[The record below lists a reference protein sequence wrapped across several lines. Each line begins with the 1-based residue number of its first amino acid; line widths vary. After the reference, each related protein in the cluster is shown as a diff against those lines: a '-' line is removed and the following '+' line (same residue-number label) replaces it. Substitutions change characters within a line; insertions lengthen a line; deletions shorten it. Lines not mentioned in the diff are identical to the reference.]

1 MPGTIKIGLQGIFE
15 QISKLKSQIY
25 LICWTSFKDKLGF
38 SRCPYGTLLCKIIYL
53 VKVEK
58 RTKLQGY
65 FVPVF

>member
-1 MPGTIKIGLQGIFE
+1 MPGTIKIGLQGMFQ

-25 LICWTSFKDKLGF
+25 LTCSTSFKEKLGF
-38 SRCPYGTLLCKIIYL
+38 SHSPYGTLLCKIIYL